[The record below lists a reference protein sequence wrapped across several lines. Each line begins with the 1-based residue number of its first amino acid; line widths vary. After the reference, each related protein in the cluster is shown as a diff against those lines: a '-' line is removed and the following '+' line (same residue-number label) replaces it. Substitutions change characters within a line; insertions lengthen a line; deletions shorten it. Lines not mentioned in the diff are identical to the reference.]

1 MDRDIYRAIMIAA
14 AKGRGLKLT
23 ADEAF
28 ALSMDDAISTRA
40 ANSITEEDW
49 VRYSAGW
56 KSFWYNQSAMP
67 TIGPANLAGYARDDP
82 ERASA
87 A

>member
-1 MDRDIYRAIMIAA
+1 MSRDIYRAIMIAA

-28 ALSMDDAISTRA
+28 NLSLDDAISTRA
-40 ANSITEEDW
+40 VNSITEEDW
-49 VRYSAGW
+49 GRYQDGW

-67 TIGPANLAGYARDDP
+67 TINPANLAGFSHDDP
-82 ERASA
+82 ERLKS
-87 A
+87 